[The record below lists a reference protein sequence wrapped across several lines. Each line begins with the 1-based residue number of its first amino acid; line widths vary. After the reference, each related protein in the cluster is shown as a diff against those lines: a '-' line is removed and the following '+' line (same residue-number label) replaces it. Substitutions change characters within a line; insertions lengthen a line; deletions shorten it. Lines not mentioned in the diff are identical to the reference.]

1 MELITPLF
9 DKVFSNDGNKAEITV
24 EDWIAGWVSIVHGNN
39 GIPTAQD
46 FNTFGFIL
54 DSKINQL
61 YDTVKN
67 FNKGIK
73 IYNTFSE
80 IDETYSATT
89 SIVSVIRKME
99 VKSILY
105 TTVDMVN
112 TRYPNNKGVLRIE
125 KYATDTAALLFD
137 CLEGAANNVPTKY
150 FSYCTP
156 SNIETIFGGVS

>member
-1 MELITPLF
+1 MEHITPLF

-46 FNTFGFIL
+46 FNTFGYIL
-54 DSKINQL
+54 DSKINAL
-61 YDTVKN
+61 HDIVAN
-67 FNKGIK
+67 FNTGLKV
-73 IYNTFSE
+73 YNSFAE
-80 IDETYSATT
+80 IDESYSATT

-105 TTVDMVN
+105 VKISEPN
-112 TRYPNNKGVLRIE
+112 TRYPNNNGILRIE
-125 KYATDTAALLFD
+125 KYANDTAALLFD
-137 CLEGAANNVPTKY
+137 CLEGEGNNVPTKY